1 MRVVVLGAGAIGGW
15 LGAGLARAGNEVG
28 VLARGATLAA
38 LRRDG
43 LVLSE
48 GARSETI
55 PVRATDDPAALAGPD
70 LLVLGLK
77 GQDLPGALPLIG
89 ALLGPG
95 TQVLPAVNGLP
106 WWFLQG
112 FGGPA
117 EGMVLETVDP
127 GGALAEALPAPRLIG
142 AVIHAGSRVEAPG
155 HIRVMKADR
164 VLLGSPDGSGD
175 VTTVADAFR
184 AGGIPAEAV
193 ADIRGEVWNK
203 LWGNSNMNT
212 LGALGRADVLQLL
225 DDDGARGLVLAMMRE
240 MAGLG
245 ERIGL
250 TGLGSPE
257 ERIAVTRRLGAFKT
271 SMVQD
276 LEAGRTLEL
285 GPILGALVELG
296 ARLGRPVPTLAG
308 VYGLLRLLAL
318 NLGLGGGGERKGG
331 APA

>member
-1 MRVVVLGAGAIGGW
+1 
-15 LGAGLARAGNEVG
+15 
-28 VLARGATLAA
+28 
-38 LRRDG
+38 
-43 LVLSE
+43 
-48 GARSETI
+48 
-55 PVRATDDPAALAGPD
+55 
-70 LLVLGLK
+70 
-77 GQDLPGALPLIG
+77 
-89 ALLGPG
+89 
-95 TQVLPAVNGLP
+95 
-106 WWFLQG
+106 
-112 FGGPA
+112 
-117 EGMVLETVDP
+117 
-127 GGALAEALPAPRLIG
+127 
-142 AVIHAGSRVEAPG
+142 
-155 HIRVMKADR
+155 MKADR

-225 DDDGARGLVLAMMRE
+225 DDDGVRGLVLAMMRE

-318 NLGLGGGGERKGG
+318 NLGLGGAGERKGG

>member
-127 GGALAEALPAPRLIG
+127 GGALAEALPAPASSVPSSMP
-142 AVIHAGSRVEAPG
+142 AVG
-155 HIRVMKADR
+155 
-164 VLLGSPDGSGD
+164 
-175 VTTVADAFR
+175 
-184 AGGIPAEAV
+184 
-193 ADIRGEVWNK
+193 
-203 LWGNSNMNT
+203 
-212 LGALGRADVLQLL
+212 
-225 DDDGARGLVLAMMRE
+225 
-240 MAGLG
+240 
-245 ERIGL
+245 
-250 TGLGSPE
+250 
-257 ERIAVTRRLGAFKT
+257 
-271 SMVQD
+271 
-276 LEAGRTLEL
+276 
-285 GPILGALVELG
+285 
-296 ARLGRPVPTLAG
+296 
-308 VYGLLRLLAL
+308 
-318 NLGLGGGGERKGG
+318 
-331 APA
+331 